1 MVKPV
6 RRVIIG
12 SMEKI
17 RVVVANEP
25 RAYRET
31 LAEALR
37 NLCLRAE
44 VIIIEPAALH
54 QHVRRFTP
62 HLVLGSELDPAM
74 LTGLFSWVDLY
85 PNGERYAV
93 INIGRKRTTVGNLDL
108 AGLLWIVDQTERLAG
123 TMLWR
128 SNPD

>member
-1 MVKPV
+1 
-6 RRVIIG
+6 
-12 SMEKI
+12 MEKI

-54 QHVRRFTP
+54 QHVRRFPP
-62 HLVLGSELDPAM
+62 HLVLGSELDPEM
-74 LTGLFSWVDLY
+74 LTGSFSWVDLY

-93 INIGRKRTTVGNLDL
+93 INIGGERTIVNNLDL
-108 AGLLWIVDQTERLAG
+108 AGLLRIVDQTERLAG
-123 TMLWR
+123 TVSCR

>member
-1 MVKPV
+1 MHHAAGIAT
-6 RRVIIG
+6 RG
-12 SMEKI
+12 
-17 RVVVANEP
+17 
-25 RAYRET
+25 
-31 LAEALR
+31 
-37 NLCLRAE
+37 E
-44 VIIIEPAALH
+44 VILIEPAALH

-93 INIGRKRTTVGNLDL
+93 INIGCERTTVGNLDL

-123 TMLWR
+123 TV
-128 SNPD
+128 

>member
-1 MVKPV
+1 
-6 RRVIIG
+6 
-12 SMEKI
+12 MEKI

-31 LAEALR
+31 LADALR
-37 NLCLRAE
+37 SLCPRAE
-44 VIIIEPAALH
+44 VILIEPAALH

-62 HLVLGSELDPAM
+62 HLVLGSELDAAM

-93 INIGRKRTTVGNLDL
+93 ITIGRERTTVDNLDL
-108 AGLLWIVDQTERLAG
+108 AGLLWIVDQTERLTG
-123 TMLWR
+123 TVSCR

>member
-1 MVKPV
+1 
-6 RRVIIG
+6 
-12 SMEKI
+12 MEKI

-25 RAYRET
+25 LAYRET
-31 LAEALR
+31 LADALR
-37 NLCLRAE
+37 NLCPRAE

-62 HLVLGSELDPAM
+62 HLVLGSELDAEM
-74 LTGLFSWVDLY
+74 LTGLSCWVDLY

-93 INIGRKRTTVGNLDL
+93 INIGGERTTVDNLDL

-123 TMLWR
+123 TV
-128 SNPD
+128 

>member
-1 MVKPV
+1 
-6 RRVIIG
+6 
-12 SMEKI
+12 MEKI

-31 LAEALR
+31 LADALR
-37 NLCLRAE
+37 NLCPRAE

-54 QHVRRFTP
+54 QHLRRFTV
-62 HLVLGSELDPAM
+62 HLVLGSELDAEM
-74 LTGLFSWVDLY
+74 LTDLFSWVDLY

-93 INIGRKRTTVGNLDL
+93 INIGGERTTVDNLDL
-108 AGLLWIVDQTERLAG
+108 AGLLRIVDQTERLAG
-123 TMLWR
+123 TVSCR

>member
-1 MVKPV
+1 MVKPP
-6 RRVIIG
+6 RRAIIG

-17 RVVVANEP
+17 RIVVANEP
-25 RAYRET
+25 RAYRES
-31 LAEALR
+31 LADALR
-37 NLCLRAE
+37 NLCPWAE

-62 HLVLGSELDPAM
+62 HLVVGSELDPEM
-74 LTGLFSWVDLY
+74 LTGLFCWVDLY

-93 INIGRKRTTVGNLDL
+93 INVGRERTTVDNLDL

-123 TMLWR
+123 TV
-128 SNPD
+128 

>member
-1 MVKPV
+1 
-6 RRVIIG
+6 
-12 SMEKI
+12 MEKI

-31 LAEALR
+31 LADALR
-37 NLCLRAE
+37 NLCPRAE

-62 HLVLGSELDPAM
+62 HLVLGSELDAEM

-93 INIGRKRTTVGNLDL
+93 INIGGERTTVDNLDL
-108 AGLLWIVDQTERLAG
+108 AGLLRIVDQTERLAG
-123 TMLWR
+123 TVSCR

>member
-1 MVKPV
+1 
-6 RRVIIG
+6 
-12 SMEKI
+12 MEKI

-54 QHVRRFTP
+54 QHVRRFPP
-62 HLVLGSELDPAM
+62 HLVLGSELDPEM
-74 LTGLFSWVDLY
+74 LTAGGTVSSVNEADAGALTL
-85 PNGERYAV
+85 PNASV
-93 INIGRKRTTVGNLDL
+93 ACTVKVWLPS
-108 AGLLWIVDQTERLAG
+108 ARPV
-123 TMLWR
+123 
-128 SNPD
+128 

>member
-1 MVKPV
+1 MVKPL
-6 RRVIIG
+6 RRAIIG

-17 RVVVANEP
+17 RIVVANEP
-25 RAYRET
+25 RAYRDT
-31 LAEALR
+31 LADALR
-37 NLCLRAE
+37 NLCPRAE

-62 HLVLGSELDPAM
+62 HLVLGSELDAEM

-93 INIGRKRTTVGNLDL
+93 INIGGERTTVGNLDL
-108 AGLLWIVDQTERLAG
+108 AGLLRIVDQTQRLAG
-123 TMLWR
+123 TV
-128 SNPD
+128 